1 MGEPGC
7 YSLAHKLTPDSLNAK
22 YTKESKE
29 RSTDEKIFVFNDDHK
44 EEIKLEEQIVVK
56 EEEDCTEQLASAME
70 NNKGSE
76 AFITPEVYVKKE
88 KPETFVEDIEMN
100 REMANAEEL
109 VLESEP
115 LTDPLAVSNESSPP
129 QSSKLAT
136 AAQKKH
142 RQQNPLALR
151 SEIVALRS
159 HGLSIRKIANQLS
172 LSSPTVIKWIK
183 RYEGG
188 GTLTDLKRK
197 PRPRLTTNQIDEK
210 IRQAV
215 EENPFTNA
223 HAIRDRLQLDFWS
236 RVVFTDEK
244 KFTSTNLGKIQICRT
259 NNTRYKR
266 RSIDEEQSGQVTIK
280 DHCPMHTARVV
291 RKWFKT
297 RKDLQLMDWPTIG
310 YDINPI
316 DNIWRNIVHC
326 WDPERKQSEEEL
338 LAHIR
343 TQWELFRSIP
353 KVIGDHVSSIPDRL
367 QSVIE
372 NDGDSTQES
381 RLILDSS

>member
-1 MGEPGC
+1 MGEPGW
-7 YSLAHKLTPDSLNAK
+7 YSLAHKSTPDSLNAK

-29 RSTDEKIFVFNDDHK
+29 RSPDEKISSVFNDDHK

-70 NNKGSE
+70 NSKGSE

-100 REMANAEEL
+100 GEMANAKEL

-115 LTDPLAVSNESSPP
+115 LTDPLAVSTESSPQ

-136 AAQKKH
+136 AARKKH

-159 HGLSIRKIANQLS
+159 HGLSIRKIAHQLG

-183 RYEGG
+183 RHEGG

-223 HAIRDRLQLDFWS
+223 HAIRDRLQLD
-236 RVVFTDEK
+236 
-244 KFTSTNLGKIQICRT
+244 TNV
-259 NNTRYKR
+259 
-266 RSIDEEQSGQVTIK
+266 E
-280 DHCPMHTARVV
+280 
-291 RKWFKT
+291 
-297 RKDLQLMDWPTIG
+297 
-310 YDINPI
+310 
-316 DNIWRNIVHC
+316 
-326 WDPERKQSEEEL
+326 
-338 LAHIR
+338 
-343 TQWELFRSIP
+343 
-353 KVIGDHVSSIPDRL
+353 VSSTKNRADK
-367 QSVIE
+367 
-372 NDGDSTQES
+372 
-381 RLILDSS
+381 